1 MLKTLVGRV
10 SVPAAD
16 YPSCMNKEW
25 ALTQERFNQLLN
37 WLSPSREQA
46 AKKYEEIR
54 RRLITIFTCRGC
66 REAEEMADETINRV
80 TRRVPDIADTYTGDQ
95 ALYFYGVAH
104 RVHLEYVRKTSVPPP
119 LPPPIEKSEDEE
131 ARYACLEKCMMH
143 LTPENRELLLN
154 YYQEEKQAKIDSRR
168 KFAESLNIPL
178 NALRIRVFRMRETL
192 RACVLECLKEKA
204 MI

>member
-1 MLKTLVGRV
+1 
-10 SVPAAD
+10 
-16 YPSCMNKEW
+16 MNKEW
-25 ALTQERFNQLLN
+25 TLTQERFNQLLN

-66 REAEEMADETINRV
+66 REAEDLADETINRV
-80 TRRVPDIADTYTGDQ
+80 TRRVPEIADTYTGEQ

-104 RVHLEYVRKTSVPPP
+104 KVHLEYLRKMSTPLP
-119 LPPPIEKSEDEE
+119 LPPPPVEKSEEEE

-154 YYQEEKQAKIDSRR
+154 YYQEEKQAKIDARR
-168 KFAESLNIPL
+168 KFAEHLNIPL
-178 NALRIRVFRMRETL
+178 NALRIRVFRLRESL
-192 RACVLECLKEKA
+192 RECVLACLNERNA
-204 MI
+204 I